1 MGHLGIDL
9 PVSVRR
15 KVPFVL
21 DMWLDL
27 PQTLFTRYLI
37 CSSIVCVFYVKSH
50 TELRLSQ
57 SLEIP
62 PVPKTC
68 RTQSQSRGRFAAK
81 ASELSCF

>member
-1 MGHLGIDL
+1 MMGHLGIDL

-50 TELRLSQ
+50 T
-57 SLEIP
+57 
-62 PVPKTC
+62 
-68 RTQSQSRGRFAAK
+68 
-81 ASELSCF
+81 